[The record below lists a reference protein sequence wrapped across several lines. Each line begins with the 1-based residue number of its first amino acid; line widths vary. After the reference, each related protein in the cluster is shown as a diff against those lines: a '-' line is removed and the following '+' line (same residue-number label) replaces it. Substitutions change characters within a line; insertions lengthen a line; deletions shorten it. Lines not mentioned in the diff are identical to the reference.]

1 VAAAFTREKAA
12 GLRRTAGDAL
22 SDLGDARA
30 VRAPTPT
37 LTQTLTLTRTLTP
50 TLTRTRT
57 RTQKLKPNPDPNQVP
72 LAAAALTDGAA
83 LVRWRAARIPG
94 DVCMHTSM
102 HIYMHMHAHTQV
114 RWRAARILG
123 ELGEGTATLAALKQ
137 ASDTH
142 ANADAVLVGW
152 PALAHP

>member
-1 VAAAFTREKAA
+1 M
-12 GLRRTAGDAL
+12 
-22 SDLGDARA
+22 
-30 VRAPTPT
+30 
-37 LTQTLTLTRTLTP
+37 
-50 TLTRTRT
+50 
-57 RTQKLKPNPDPNQVP
+57 P

-94 DVCMHTSM
+94 DVCMHTCM
-102 HIYMHMHAHTQV
+102 HMHMRMHMHAHTQV

-142 ANADAVLVGW
+142 ANADY
-152 PALAHP
+152 